1 MQELQ
6 QLQSRF
12 WADLWPPEPPF
23 GPKAWC
29 ADPTPTLR
37 LPSPFWSA
45 LQHPGLGFCRQAQ
58 GRDGGVALRECVP
71 TRRCSPSFPARDTH
85 RRASPGPESRRN
97 WTQACPGAPSS
108 FGHGSRG
115 EILPQD
121 TPQSICNGPESD
133 YGDAKWPKV
142 AQNGLP
148 GTLRA
153 IIRGIFLRGK
163 CSKLPA
169 SHANRSRGLILP
181 RAPLVRVVSGRE
193 AHRGGSQMGKS
204 RPRRAFGAGGRGF
217 SPRKVFKS
225 KIWPRESI
233 QNHSITLE
241 QAWRGARGPIFNLTP
256 ICGLTVHLIANLMT

>member
-6 QLQSRF
+6 QLESRF

-45 LQHPGLGFCRQAQ
+45 LQHPGLSFCRQAQ

-97 WTQACPGAPSS
+97 WTQACPGAASS
-108 FGHGSRG
+108 FGNESRG

-181 RAPLVRVVSGRE
+181 RAHLLGWYQVVRPIGGAHKWAKVGPGGHLGPGAADFRPEKCSKVKSGPANR
-193 AHRGGSQMGKS
+193 S
-204 RPRRAFGAGGRGF
+204 RT
-217 SPRKVFKS
+217 
-225 KIWPRESI
+225 I
-233 QNHSITLE
+233 QL
-241 QAWRGARGPIFNLTP
+241 P
-256 ICGLTVHLIANLMT
+256 